1 MDKMN
6 WVDIILIVFFI
17 KSFISGFSKGFIL
30 AAFKTA
36 GVVIGIWAGVFYR
49 DTAAGF
55 LKNRL
60 GLDKI
65 LNKIL
70 AEPILNNSGPIGA
83 INTNGIAGLALKAL
97 AFFAVFLL
105 VQLAFIIVAY
115 FIGGVIKIVGL
126 SPLNKLCGGI
136 FSMVQTALWIAILN
150 TVIFPFIVAFP
161 ESFLEKGLSASYI
174 LNHLRFLDF
183 ISPIVIKF
191 I

>member
-1 MDKMN
+1 MN

-36 GVVIGIWAGVFYR
+36 GVIAGIWIGVIYR
-49 DTAAGF
+49 DAASGF

-65 LNKIL
+65 FNKML
-70 AEPILNNSGPIGA
+70 LEPILNNNMSVTA
-83 INTNGIAGLALKAL
+83 VNAAGITELALKAL
-97 AFFAVFLL
+97 GFFAVFLM
-105 VQLAFIIVAY
+105 VQLGFLVIAY
-115 FIGGVIKIVGL
+115 VISGMIKIVGL
-126 SPLNKLCGGI
+126 SLFNKVCGGI
-136 FSMVQTALWIAILN
+136 FGIIQTALWITILN
-150 TVIFPFIVAFP
+150 TVIFPFMVAFP
-161 ESFLEKGLSASYI
+161 ESFLQKGLSASYI

>member
-1 MDKMN
+1 MDNIN
-6 WVDIILIVFFI
+6 WVDIVLIAFFI
-17 KSFISGFSKGFIL
+17 KSFINGFSKGFIL

-36 GVVIGIWAGVFYR
+36 GVVIGIWAGIFYR
-49 DTAAGF
+49 DTAADF

-60 GLDKI
+60 GLAKVPSK
-65 LNKIL
+65 LL
-70 AEPILNNSGPIGA
+70 QEPILNNSGPVSA
-83 INTNGIAGLALKAL
+83 INTNGIADLALKAL
-97 AFFAVFLL
+97 GFFAVFLL
-105 VQLAFIIVAY
+105 VQLGFVLIAH
-115 FIGGVIKIVGL
+115 FIGGLIKIVGL

-136 FSMVQTALWIAILN
+136 FNVVQTALWIAILN

-161 ESFLEKGLSASYI
+161 ENFLEKGLNASYI